1 MEDYQLF
8 IQIILAAMF
17 FTIAII
23 IDLYK
28 SRIPNWLS
36 LLVIFCGFALN
47 TYFAHLSGL
56 LISFLGFSLAFIVLF
71 PTFILKVL
79 GAGDIKL
86 MMGIGAL
93 MGPTLL
99 MWSIAYGIVAGALTS
114 LLLILW
120 KTGFSGCYK
129 TLKRYWDCFY
139 LRTYF
144 KPEADEAAGQRV
156 PYAPALA
163 IGWLWACSVNPEISH
178 LYSTVSQSL
187 IS

>member
-1 MEDYQLF
+1 MDNSQLLF
-8 IQIILAAMF
+8 QVF
-17 FTIAII
+17 FTAFFLIVAVIV
-23 IDLYK
+23 DLK
-28 SRIPNWLS
+28 CERIPNVLS
-36 LLVIFCGFALN
+36 FIIIVTGFSINGYFGGLN
-47 TYFAHLSGL
+47 GL
-56 LISFLGFSLAFIVLF
+56 LLSTSGFSLAFVVLL

-86 MMGIGAL
+86 MMGVGAL
-93 MGPTLL
+93 MGPSLL
-99 MWSIAYGIVAGALTS
+99 IWSIAYGIVAGALTS

-129 TLKRYWDCFY
+129 SLKRYWDCFY

-144 KPEADEAAGQRV
+144 KPEADEAAGQTV

-163 IGWLWACSVNPEISH
+163 IGWLWACSLNPEISH
-178 LYSTVSQSL
+178 LYAVVSQSL

>member
-1 MEDYQLF
+1 MADYHLLLQV
-8 IQIILAAMF
+8 AASFMF
-17 FTIAII
+17 FTIAIL
-23 IDLYK
+23 IDLTRE
-28 SRIPNWLS
+28 RIPNWLS
-36 LLVIFCGFALN
+36 ILAIFVGFSIN
-47 TYFAHLSGL
+47 SYFAHLGGFAT
-56 LISFLGFSLAFIVLF
+56 SFLGFLLAFIVLF
-71 PTFILKVL
+71 PTFILKIL